1 MILDRI
7 SLNIALKYLDQIQ
20 QNEGPVFNMLF
31 SIREHHND
39 VTKTVK
45 FDDIDVLMAFIEKW
59 AKISGFAKLDCKSL
73 NLFELKSFSFDK
85 NDTDKNLVYNSEGE
99 FITKTLN
106 INEISILNLNKGYLI
121 DMIEVKELF
130 NSFKLDI
137 KFKLNEYILIQGEY
151 IECGYISIY
160 FQSSIEKLKKLYN
173 KYK

>member
-31 SIREHHND
+31 SMREHHTD

-45 FDDIDVLMAFIEKW
+45 FENIDVLIAFIERW
-59 AKISGFAKLDCKSL
+59 ANPSGFENLDCKSL
-73 NLFELKSFSFDK
+73 NLFELKSFSFNK
-85 NDTDKNLVYNSEGE
+85 NRTDKNLVYNSGGK
-99 FITKTLN
+99 FVTKTLN
-106 INEISILNLNKGYLI
+106 INKISILNLNNGYFI

-130 NSFKLDI
+130 NSFKLD
-137 KFKLNEYILIQGEY
+137 EYILLQY
-151 IECGYISIY
+151 NYLDCGYISIY
-160 FQSSIEKLKKLYN
+160 FQSSVEKLKNLYN

>member
-31 SIREHHND
+31 SIREHHTN

-45 FDDIDVLMAFIEKW
+45 FDDIDVLIAFIERW
-59 AKISGFAKLDCKSL
+59 AKPSGFLNLDCKSL

-106 INEISILNLNKGYLI
+106 INEISILNLNNGYLI

-130 NSFKLDI
+130 ESFKLS
-137 KFKLNEYILIQGEY
+137 EYILLQNDY
-151 IECGYISIY
+151 IDCGYISIY
-160 FQSSIEKLKKLYN
+160 FQSSVEKLKKLYY

>member
-31 SIREHHND
+31 SMREHHTD

-45 FDDIDVLMAFIEKW
+45 FENIDVLIAFIERW
-59 AKISGFAKLDCKSL
+59 ANPSGFENLDCKSL

-85 NDTDKNLVYNSEGE
+85 NLTDKNLVYNSGVE
-99 FITKTLN
+99 FITKTSN
-106 INEISILNLNKGYLI
+106 VNEISILNLNKGYLI

-130 NSFKLDI
+130 NSFKID
-137 KFKLNEYILIQGEY
+137 EYILMQDTY

-160 FQSSIEKLKKLYN
+160 FQSSIEKLKQLYY

>member
-31 SIREHHND
+31 SLKEHHTD

-45 FDDIDVLMAFIEKW
+45 FENIDVLHSFIERW
-59 AKISGFAKLDCKSL
+59 ANPSGFENLDCKSL

-85 NDTDKNLVYNSEGE
+85 NNTDKNLVYNSGE
-99 FITKTLN
+99 EFVTKTAN
-106 INEISILNLNKGYLI
+106 VNDISILNLNRGYLV
-121 DMIEVKELF
+121 DMIEIKELF
-130 NSFKLDI
+130 DS
-137 KFKLNEYILIQGEY
+137 FKLNEYILLQYNY
-151 IECGYISIY
+151 IECGYISVY
-160 FQSSIEKLKKLYN
+160 FQSSVEKLKKLYY

>member
-31 SIREHHND
+31 SMREHHTE

-45 FDDIDVLMAFIEKW
+45 FENIDVLIAFIERW
-59 AKISGFAKLDCKSL
+59 ANPSGFENLDCKSL

-85 NDTDKNLVYNSEGE
+85 NLTDKNLVYNSGVE
-99 FITKTLN
+99 FITKTSN
-106 INEISILNLNKGYLI
+106 VNEISILNLNKGYLI

-130 NSFKLDI
+130 NSFKI
-137 KFKLNEYILIQGEY
+137 TEYILLQYTY

-160 FQSSIEKLKKLYN
+160 FQSSIEKLKQLYY

>member
-7 SLNIALKYLDQIQ
+7 SLNIALKYVDQIQ

-31 SIREHHND
+31 SIREHHTD

-45 FDDIDVLMAFIEKW
+45 FGNIDILIAFIERW
-59 AKISGFAKLDCKSL
+59 ANPSGFENLDCKSL

-99 FITKTLN
+99 FITKTSN
-106 INEISILNLNKGYLI
+106 INEISILNLNRGYLI

-130 NSFKLDI
+130 DS
-137 KFKLNEYILIQGEY
+137 FKLNEYILLQYDY
-151 IECGYISIY
+151 IDCGYISVY

>member
-31 SIREHHND
+31 SMREHHTD
-39 VTKTVK
+39 ITKTVK
-45 FDDIDVLMAFIEKW
+45 FENIDVLIAFIERW
-59 AKISGFAKLDCKSL
+59 ASPSGFENLDCKSL

-85 NDTDKNLVYNSEGE
+85 NDTDKNLVYNSGE
-99 FITKTLN
+99 EFVTKTSN
-106 INEISILNLNKGYLI
+106 VNKISILNLNKGYLI

-130 NSFKLDI
+130 DS
-137 KFKLNEYILIQGEY
+137 FKLNEYILLQYNY

-160 FQSSIEKLKKLYN
+160 FQDSVEKLKKLYY

>member
-31 SIREHHND
+31 SVREHHTD

-45 FDDIDVLMAFIEKW
+45 FEDIDVLIAYIERW
-59 AKISGFAKLDCKSL
+59 AKPSGFENLDCKSL

-85 NDTDKNLVYNSEGE
+85 NNTDKNLVYNSEGE
-99 FITKTLN
+99 FITKTTN
-106 INEISILNLNKGYLI
+106 VNNISILNLNKGYLV

-130 NSFKLDI
+130 DSFRLD
-137 KFKLNEYILIQGEY
+137 EYILLQYNY
-151 IECGYISIY
+151 IECGYIAVY
-160 FQSSIEKLKKLYN
+160 FQSSLEKLKQLYN

>member
-45 FDDIDVLMAFIEKW
+45 FDDIDVLTAFIEKW

-106 INEISILNLNKGYLI
+106 INEISILNLNNGYLI

-130 NSFKLDI
+130 ESFKLS
-137 KFKLNEYILIQGEY
+137 EYILLQNDY
-151 IECGYISIY
+151 IDCGYISIY
-160 FQSSIEKLKKLYN
+160 FQSSVEKLKKLYY

>member
-31 SIREHHND
+31 SLREHHTD

-45 FDDIDVLMAFIEKW
+45 FEDIDVLRAFIERW
-59 AKISGFAKLDCKSL
+59 ANPSGFENLDCKSL

-85 NDTDKNLVYNSEGE
+85 NQTDKNLVYNSGE
-99 FITKTLN
+99 EFFTKTTN
-106 INEISILNLNKGYLI
+106 VNEISILNLNKGYLV

-130 NSFKLDI
+130 DSFKLD
-137 KFKLNEYILIQGEY
+137 EYILLQYNY
-151 IECGYISIY
+151 IECGYIAVY
-160 FQSSIEKLKKLYN
+160 FQSSVEKLKQLYY

>member
-1 MILDRI
+1 MVLDRI

-31 SIREHHND
+31 SMKEHHND

-45 FDDIDVLMAFIEKW
+45 FENIDVLIAFIERW
-59 AKISGFAKLDCKSL
+59 ASPSGFENLDCKSL

-85 NDTDKNLVYNSEGE
+85 NLTDKNLVYNSGVE
-99 FITKTLN
+99 FITKTSN
-106 INEISILNLNKGYLI
+106 VNEISILNLNKGYLI

-130 NSFKLDI
+130 DS
-137 KFKLNEYILIQGEY
+137 FKLNEYILLQDNY

-160 FQSSIEKLKKLYN
+160 FQSSIEKLKKLYY

>member
-1 MILDRI
+1 MILDRV

-31 SIREHHND
+31 SVREHHTI

-45 FDDIDVLMAFIEKW
+45 FEDIDVLIAFIERW
-59 AKISGFAKLDCKSL
+59 ASPTGFENLDCKSL

-85 NDTDKNLVYNSEGE
+85 NNTDKNLVYNSEGE
-99 FITKTLN
+99 FITKTSN
-106 INEISILNLNKGYLI
+106 VNQISILNLNRGYLI
-121 DMIEVKELF
+121 DMLEVHELF
-130 NSFKLDI
+130 DS
-137 KFKLNEYILIQGEY
+137 FKLNEYILMQDNY

-160 FQSSIEKLKKLYN
+160 FQDSVEKLKKLYN